1 MQALPAPIRAA
12 RERIRRR
19 LARVVAVAFLAAA
32 TAAPACG
39 LEDPSS
45 ISSMRG
51 ALNMAFPDA
60 LHVGTAVWQAQAA
73 GTLPRDEL
81 LQRDDLAP
89 EARATLRLFK
99 ANALMRQLAARLD
112 DERGRRVSPRLA
124 VVLIGPVLWTRF
136 TAQEGKVV
144 ASFHAPGPEFGD
156 VVVVTEAAVVEAI
169 VRGDLTFA
177 VALERRVARLY
188 GADET
193 VAAARAWL
201 VAQP

>member
-1 MQALPAPIRAA
+1 MRLSRSAVLALG
-12 RERIRRR
+12 
-19 LARVVAVAFLAAA
+19 LALAAVAGAAY
-32 TAAPACG
+32 ACG

-45 ISSMRG
+45 IATRRG
-51 ALNMAFPDA
+51 ALNIAYPES

-112 DERGRRVSPRLA
+112 DEQARRVNPRLA

-136 TAQEGKVV
+136 TAQDGKVV
-144 ASFHAPGPEFGD
+144 ASFHAPGPEAGD
-156 VVVVTEAAVVEAI
+156 AVVVTEAAVVEAI

-177 VALERRVARLY
+177 AALEQRVARLY
-188 GADET
+188 GADAT

>member
-1 MQALPAPIRAA
+1 MRSTPERIERKRSRQRCRRAA
-12 RERIRRR
+12 A
-19 LARVVAVAFLAAA
+19 LATLLLTAA
-32 TAAPACG
+32 TASFACG

-45 ISSMRG
+45 IGFQRG
-51 ALNMAFPDA
+51 MLNMAFPEA

-73 GTLPRDEL
+73 GTLPRDAL

-112 DERGRRVSPRLA
+112 VEPGRRANPRLA
-124 VVLIGPVLWTRF
+124 VVLIGPVLWARF
-136 TAQEGKVV
+136 TAQNGKVV
-144 ASFHAPGPEFGD
+144 ASFHAPGPEPGD
-156 VVVVTEAAVVEAI
+156 VVVTEAAVVEAI
-169 VRGDLTFA
+169 VGGELSFA
-177 VALERRVARLY
+177 DALERRVARLY

-193 VAAARAWL
+193 VAAARQWL